1 MNIFLANV
9 VIFTSTLFLGDQ
21 IVDSSQE
28 EAFTIAGAQEIIAG
42 VVIAPGMVC
51 PRLQLDDGRRISL
64 MGVDRS
70 LALGERLSLEGQ
82 WATRSTC
89 QQGPTFHAT
98 RFEVVIK

>member
-1 MNIFLANV
+1 MNIFLANAV
-9 VIFTSTLFLGDQ
+9 MFTSTLTLGDR
-21 IVDSSQE
+21 IVDPSQE
-28 EAFTIAGAQEIIAG
+28 ALTMAGTQEVIAG
-42 VVIAPGMVC
+42 VVVTPGMVC
-51 PRLQLDDGRRISL
+51 PRLQLDDGRRVSL
-64 MGVDRS
+64 MGIDRS

>member
-9 VIFTSTLFLGDQ
+9 VIFMSALAPGDQ
-21 IVDSSQE
+21 IVDLSQE
-28 EAFTIAGAQEIIAG
+28 ATSMAGTQEVIAGT
-42 VVIAPGMVC
+42 VVAPGMVC

-64 MGVDRS
+64 MGIDRP

>member
-9 VIFTSTLFLGDQ
+9 VMFTSTLVLGEQ
-21 IVDSSQE
+21 IMNPSQE
-28 EAFTIAGAQEIIAG
+28 VLTIAGEQQVIAG
-42 VVIAPGMVC
+42 VVVAPGIVC

-64 MGVDRS
+64 MGIDRS

-98 RFEVVIK
+98 RFEIVIK

>member
-9 VIFTSTLFLGDQ
+9 VIFTSTLTLGEQ
-21 IVDSSQE
+21 IVDRSQE
-28 EAFTIAGAQEIIAG
+28 ALTIAAEQQVIAG
-42 VVIAPGMVC
+42 VVVAPGIVC

-64 MGVDRS
+64 MGIDRS

-89 QQGPTFHAT
+89 QQGPTFHAI

>member
-9 VIFTSTLFLGDQ
+9 VMFTSTLVLGEQ
-21 IVDSSQE
+21 IMNPSQE
-28 EAFTIAGAQEIIAG
+28 VLTIAGEQQVIAG
-42 VVIAPGMVC
+42 VVVAPGIVC

-64 MGVDRS
+64 MGIDRS

-82 WATRSTC
+82 WVTRSTC

-98 RFEVVIK
+98 RFEIVIK

>member
-9 VIFTSTLFLGDQ
+9 VMFTSILALGDQ
-21 IVDSSQE
+21 VVDPSQE
-28 EAFTIAGAQEIIAG
+28 ALTIAGEQQVIAG
-42 VVIAPGMVC
+42 VVVAPGMVC

-64 MGVDRS
+64 MGIDRS

-89 QQGPTFHAT
+89 QQGPTFHAN

>member
-9 VIFTSTLFLGDQ
+9 VMFTSILALGDQ
-21 IVDSSQE
+21 VVDPSQE
-28 EAFTIAGAQEIIAG
+28 ALTIAETQQVIAG
-42 VVIAPGMVC
+42 VVVAPGMVC
-51 PRLQLDDGRRISL
+51 PRLLLDDGRRVSL
-64 MGVDRS
+64 MGIDRS

-89 QQGPTFHAT
+89 QQGPTFHAN

>member
-1 MNIFLANV
+1 MNIFLANAV
-9 VIFTSTLFLGDQ
+9 MFTSTLALGEQ
-21 IVDSSQE
+21 VVDPSQE
-28 EAFTIAGAQEIIAG
+28 AIAITEKQQVIAG
-42 VVIAPGMVC
+42 VVVAPGMVC

-64 MGVDRS
+64 MGIDRS

>member
-1 MNIFLANV
+1 MNVFLANV
-9 VIFTSTLFLGDQ
+9 VMFTSTLALGDQ
-21 IVDSSQE
+21 IVDPSQE
-28 EAFTIAGAQEIIAG
+28 ALTIAGEQQVIAG
-42 VVIAPGMVC
+42 VVVAPGMVC

-64 MGVDRS
+64 MGIDRS